1 METHAH
7 HLHHAPGNKFWHYFY
22 EFLMLFLAVSCGFW
36 AENLRERNVEHNR
49 EKEYMKSLV
58 EDLKLDTAQ
67 YSRIKLFRLDR
78 LGKIDSILIF
88 FQEHTNGPVPYY
100 GYTLANKLFGH
111 AAFFQNSGTLDQLK
125 NSGGLRMI
133 RHRNV
138 VDSIQSYEQQIKR
151 IELRDIYETN
161 FSMDHN
167 KLLQKLFDGKSIL
180 IHFSAINLIN
190 KPKNQTYTIK
200 LKEQYL
206 SEYLNS
212 LRAFQYL
219 VNQDMLLQATVKGK
233 AIRLIALIKNEYHL
247 E

>member
-1 METHAH
+1 METHAQ
-7 HLHHAPGNKFWHYFY
+7 HLHHAPGNKSWHYFY
-22 EFLMLFLAVSCGFW
+22 EFLMLFLAVSCGFL

-58 EDLKLDTAQ
+58 EDLRLDTAQ
-67 YSRIKLFRLDR
+67 FSRIKFFRLDR
-78 LGKIDSILIF
+78 SGKMDSILLF
-88 FQEHTNGPVPYY
+88 FQDHTDGTVPSY
-100 GYTLANKLFGH
+100 GYTLANTLFGH

-167 KLLQKLFDGKSIL
+167 KLLQKLFDGKAIL
-180 IHFSAINLIN
+180 KQFSALNPKN
-190 KPKNQTYTIK
+190 KPKTQSAAIK
-200 LKEQYL
+200 LNEQYL
-206 SEYLNS
+206 GEYLNS

-219 VNQDMLLQATVKGK
+219 VTQDMLLQATVKEK
-233 AIRLIALIKNEYHL
+233 ATRLIALIKNEYHL